1 MLVSSRGKII
11 EFWSRAHTG
20 PICFAQDFDTK
31 VYWPKLKAITKKW
44 GITYDPSQMIPC
56 DDDLL
61 DRNRAEG
68 FALHL
73 PFDGDKLVVADVA
86 FHAHDLRAVVTD
98 FGLAFC
104 T

>member
-61 DRNRAEG
+61 DRLWRAAIEMVLEVG
-68 FALHL
+68 VYA
-73 PFDGDKLVVADVA
+73 KL
-86 FHAHDLRAVVTD
+86 FS
-98 FGLAFC
+98 FGSIFSA
-104 T
+104 

>member
-61 DRNRAEG
+61 DRVDGALPHAVGHPRAH
-68 FALHL
+68 F
-73 PFDGDKLVVADVA
+73 
-86 FHAHDLRAVVTD
+86 LRS
-98 FGLAFC
+98 L
-104 T
+104 

>member
-44 GITYDPSQMIPC
+44 GITYDPSQMIP
-56 DDDLL
+56 L
-61 DRNRAEG
+61 
-68 FALHL
+68 
-73 PFDGDKLVVADVA
+73 
-86 FHAHDLRAVVTD
+86 
-98 FGLAFC
+98 
-104 T
+104 